1 MMSTDALQYLAARE
15 ESLVA
20 DLKELVRIPSQ
31 SGTPECAD
39 DVRRA
44 AKWTRDRL
52 VKAGLE
58 NVEILETAGYPIVY
72 ADWLHAA
79 GAPTVLIYAHYDV
92 QPATPLELWE
102 SPAFA
107 PEIRDGRLFGRGT
120 ADDKSGVVTSIAAVE
135 ALLANGGAG
144 VNVKFIF
151 EGEEEIGSPSLEPF
165 LQAEKARFACDTVV
179 SADGGQWSADQP
191 CVILGL
197 RGLCEGE
204 IHVTGPK
211 SDLHS
216 GLHGGAIMNPIEAL
230 GRITAS
236 IRHPDGK
243 IAIEGFYD
251 DVVHP
256 TPADREAIALVPFDE
271 AAYPGR
277 MGVPESRGEPG
288 FTTLERRWIR
298 PTFEL
303 NGVWGGYTGPGP
315 KTIIPSAAHA
325 KFTCRLVANQ
335 DPKHIFSLVVK
346 HVERNTPPG
355 VVSRV
360 VSENSIAFPYSIRA
374 DHPANRLVTSVL
386 TEIYGKAPYQT
397 RTGGSIPVVSVFQ
410 SILGA
415 PTIFVGSGT
424 NDSNLHAPNEFVYV
438 RNIHRGAQ
446 CLALLLPKLAALG
459 PQS

>member
-1 MMSTDALQYLAARE
+1 MSNDPLQYLADHE
-15 ESLVA
+15 VSL
-20 DLKELVRIPSQ
+20 LTELTELVRIPSQ
-31 SGTPECAD
+31 SAMPESAP

-44 AKWTRDRL
+44 AQWCRDRL
-52 VKAGLE
+52 AGAGLE
-58 NVEILETAGYPIVY
+58 NAQLLETGGFPVVY
-72 ADWLHAA
+72 ADWLHAP

-92 QPATPLELWE
+92 QPATPENLWQ
-102 SPAFA
+102 SPAFE
-107 PEIRDGRLFGRGT
+107 PKIRDGRFYGRGA
-120 ADDKSGVVTSIAAVE
+120 ADDKSGVITSIAAVE
-135 ALLANGGAG
+135 ALLATGGAG

-151 EGEEEIGSPSLEPF
+151 EGEEEIGSPSLEP
-165 LQAEKARFACDTVV
+165 LLAKEKERFACDLVV
-179 SADGGQWSADQP
+179 SVDGGQWSADQP

-204 IHVTGPK
+204 IHVNGPK
-211 SDLHS
+211 GDLHS

-230 GRITAS
+230 GRIIATF
-236 IRHPDGK
+236 RHADGR
-243 IAIEGFYD
+243 IAVEGFYD
-251 DVVHP
+251 AVIDP
-256 TPADREAIALVPFDE
+256 TPTDRAEIARVPFDE

-335 DPKHIFSLVVK
+335 DPRHIFSLVVK

-360 VSENSIAFPYSIRA
+360 VSENSIAIPYSIRA
-374 DHPANRLVTSVL
+374 DHPANKLVLGVL
-386 TEIYGKAPYQT
+386 HEVYGTAPYET
-397 RTGGSIPVVSVFQ
+397 RTGGSIPVVSTFS

-415 PTIFVGSGT
+415 LTVFMGSGT

-438 RNIHRGAQ
+438 RNLHRGAR
-446 CLALLLPKLAALG
+446 CLALLLPRLATLPAKG
-459 PQS
+459 